1 MTDSV
6 FGSGWRALLLV
17 GLSVVG
23 ITLTVRAERD
33 SESRANR
40 LHRADRL
47 EEAAEIYFDRTA
59 ADSTGE
65 RLRYNLGTTLLRQG
79 NPEAAQEL
87 ITARESDDERVRV
100 GAHYNLGLWRLIEA
114 LLSQSNDSI
123 IYRATQAVEENK
135 AALRLDPSHPDAGWN
150 LSLARILIVEA
161 SPDFDVGN
169 IDEPNGAP
177 DLGEIQIIEGPSP
190 FGQDEGFGEQASDAE
205 EEAIAQEDFQ
215 PLTLDEASAIL
226 GTGHLDPST
235 MTGKL
240 LLREGRNRRRRGG
253 GRTIVEGPPW

>member
-1 MTDSV
+1 MTDSI

-23 ITLTVRAERD
+23 IALTVRAERA

-47 EEAAEIYFDRTA
+47 EEAAEIYVGRA
-59 ADSTGE
+59 AEDSTAE
-65 RLRYNLGTTLLRQG
+65 RLRYNLGTTLLRMG
-79 NPEAAQEL
+79 SPEAAGEL
-87 ITARESDDERVRV
+87 TVGAESDSEQVRV
-100 GAHYNLGLWRLIEA
+100 GAHYNLGLWRLIQA
-114 LLSQSNDSI
+114 LLSRSSDSI
-123 IYRATQAVEENK
+123 VYHASQAVEENK

-150 LSLARILIVEA
+150 LAFARILIVEA
-161 SPDFDVGN
+161 SPDFDMGN

-190 FGQDEGFGEQASDAE
+190 FGQDLGFGDQPSDAE
-205 EEAIAQEDFQ
+205 EESIATEDLL
-215 PLTLDEASAIL
+215 PLTLAEASDIL
-226 GTGHLDPST
+226 GTGHRNPST

-240 LLREGRNRRRRGG
+240 LLREGRARRRRQ
-253 GRTIVEGPPW
+253 IFVEGPPW

>member
-1 MTDSV
+1 MSDSI

-23 ITLTVRAERD
+23 IALTVRAERE

-47 EEAAEIYFDRTA
+47 EEAAEIYVDRA
-59 ADSTGE
+59 AEESAAE
-65 RLRYNLGTTLLRQG
+65 RLHYNLGTTLLRMG
-79 NPEAAQEL
+79 SPEAALEL
-87 ITARESDDERVRV
+87 TTAKESDNERVRV
-100 GAHYNLGLWRLIEA
+100 GAHYNLGLWRLIQA
-114 LLSQSNDSI
+114 LLSQSSDSI
-123 IYRATQAVEENK
+123 VYQASQAVEENK
-135 AALRLDPSHPDAGWN
+135 AALRLDPSHPDAAWN
-150 LSLARILIVEA
+150 LAFAQILIVEA

-190 FGQDEGFGEQASDAE
+190 FGQDEGFGDQPSEAE
-205 EEAIAQEDFQ
+205 EEAIAQDDLL
-215 PLTLDEASAIL
+215 PLTLSEASEIL

-240 LLREGRNRRRRGG
+240 LLREGRARRRRQ
-253 GRTIVEGPPW
+253 IFVEGPPW

>member
-1 MTDSV
+1 MTDSI
-6 FGSGWRALLLV
+6 FGGGWRALLLV

-23 ITLTVRAERD
+23 IALTVRAELV

-47 EEAAEIYFDRTA
+47 KEAAEIYVDRAA
-59 ADSTGE
+59 ADSTAE
-65 RLRYNLGTTLLRQG
+65 RLRYNLGTTLLRMG
-79 NPEAAQEL
+79 IPEAAQEL
-87 ITARESDDERVRV
+87 TTAKASDDERVRV

-114 LLSQSNDSI
+114 LLSQSSDSI
-123 IYRATQAVEENK
+123 IYLATQAVEENK

-150 LSLARILIVEA
+150 LAFARILIVEA
-161 SPDFDVGN
+161 SPDFDMGN

-190 FGQDEGFGEQASDAE
+190 FGQDEGVGDQPSEAE
-205 EEAIAQEDFQ
+205 EESIAQEDFL
-215 PLTLDEASAIL
+215 PLTLGEASDIL
-226 GTGHLDPST
+226 GTGHLNPST

-240 LLREGRNRRRRGG
+240 LLREGRARRRRQN
-253 GRTIVEGPPW
+253 VVVGPPW

>member
-1 MTDSV
+1 MTDSI

-23 ITLTVRAERD
+23 IVLTVRAERA

-47 EEAAEIYFDRTA
+47 EEAAEIYVDRA
-59 ADSTGE
+59 AEESATE
-65 RLRYNLGTTLLRQG
+65 RLHYNLGTTLLRMG
-79 NPEAAQEL
+79 SPEAALEL
-87 ITARESDDERVRV
+87 TSATESDNERVRV
-100 GAHYNLGLWRLIEA
+100 GAHYNLGLWRLIQA
-114 LLSQSNDSI
+114 LLSQSSDSI
-123 IYRATQAVEENK
+123 IYQASQAVEENK

-150 LSLARILIVEA
+150 LAFAQILIVEA

-190 FGQDEGFGEQASDAE
+190 FGQDEGFGDQPSEAE
-205 EEAIAQEDFQ
+205 EEAIAQEDLL
-215 PLTLDEASAIL
+215 PLTLSEASDIL

-240 LLREGRNRRRRGG
+240 LLREGRARRRRQN
-253 GRTIVEGPPW
+253 VVVGPPW

>member
-1 MTDSV
+1 MTDSI

-23 ITLTVRAERD
+23 IALTVRAERA

-47 EEAAEIYFDRTA
+47 EEAAEIYVDRA
-59 ADSTGE
+59 AEESATE
-65 RLRYNLGTTLLRQG
+65 RLHYNLGTTLLRMG
-79 NPEAAQEL
+79 SPEATLEL
-87 ITARESDDERVRV
+87 TSATESDNERVRV
-100 GAHYNLGLWRLIEA
+100 GAHYNLGLWRLIQA
-114 LLSQSNDSI
+114 LLSQSSDSI
-123 IYRATQAVEENK
+123 IYQASQAVEENK

-150 LSLARILIVEA
+150 LAFAQILIVEA

-190 FGQDEGFGEQASDAE
+190 FGQDEGFGDQPSEAE
-205 EEAIAQEDFQ
+205 EEAIAQEDLL
-215 PLTLDEASAIL
+215 PLTLSEASDIL

-240 LLREGRNRRRRGG
+240 LLREGRARRRRQN
-253 GRTIVEGPPW
+253 VVVGPPW

>member
-1 MTDSV
+1 MTDSI
-6 FGSGWRALLLV
+6 FGSGWRALLLL

-23 ITLTVRAERD
+23 IVLTVRAERA

-47 EEAAEIYFDRTA
+47 EEAAEIYISRAAAGSTA
-59 ADSTGE
+59 E
-65 RLRYNLGTTLLRQG
+65 RLRYNLGTTLLRTG
-79 NPEAAQEL
+79 SPEAAQEL
-87 ITARESDDERVRV
+87 TTAKESDNERVRV
-100 GAHYNLGLWRLIEA
+100 GAHYNLGLWRLIQA
-114 LLSQSNDSI
+114 LLSQSSDSI
-123 IYRATQAVEENK
+123 VYQASQAVEENK

-150 LSLARILIVEA
+150 LAFARILIVEA
-161 SPDFDVGN
+161 SPDFDMGN

-190 FGQDEGFGEQASDAE
+190 FGQDLGFGDQPSEAE
-205 EEAIAQEDFQ
+205 EESIAQEDLL
-215 PLTLDEASAIL
+215 PLTLAEASDIL

-240 LLREGRNRRRRGG
+240 LLREGRARRRP
-253 GRTIVEGPPW
+253 GRTVVRGPPW

>member
-1 MTDSV
+1 MTDSI

-23 ITLTVRAERD
+23 IALTVRAERA

-47 EEAAEIYFDRTA
+47 EEAAEIYVDRA
-59 ADSTGE
+59 AEESATE
-65 RLRYNLGTTLLRQG
+65 RLHYNLGTTLLRMG
-79 NPEAAQEL
+79 SPEAALEL
-87 ITARESDDERVRV
+87 TSATESDNERVRV

-123 IYRATQAVEENK
+123 VYQASQAVEENK

-150 LSLARILIVEA
+150 LAFAQILIVEA

-190 FGQDEGFGEQASDAE
+190 FGQDEGFGDQPSEAE
-205 EEAIAQEDFQ
+205 EEAIAQEDLL
-215 PLTLDEASAIL
+215 PLTLSEASDIL

-240 LLREGRNRRRRGG
+240 LLREGRARRRRQN
-253 GRTIVEGPPW
+253 VVVGPPW

>member
-1 MTDSV
+1 MTDSI

-23 ITLTVRAERD
+23 IALTVRAERA

-47 EEAAEIYFDRTA
+47 EEAAGIYVDRA
-59 ADSTGE
+59 AEDSTAE
-65 RLRYNLGTTLLRQG
+65 RLHYNLGTTLLRMG
-79 NPEAAQEL
+79 SPEAAQEL
-87 ITARESDDERVRV
+87 TIGMESDDEGVRV
-100 GAHYNLGLWRLIEA
+100 GAHYNMGLWRLIEA

-123 IYRATQAVEENK
+123 VYHATQAVEENK

-150 LSLARILIVEA
+150 LAFARILIVEA

-169 IDEPNGAP
+169 IDQPNGAP

-190 FGQDEGFGEQASDAE
+190 FGQDEGFGDQPSDAE
-205 EEAIAQEDFQ
+205 EEAIASEDLL
-215 PLTLDEASAIL
+215 PLTLAEASDIL
-226 GTGHLDPST
+226 GTGHRNPST

-240 LLREGRNRRRRGG
+240 LLREGRARRRRQ
-253 GRTIVEGPPW
+253 IFVEGPPW